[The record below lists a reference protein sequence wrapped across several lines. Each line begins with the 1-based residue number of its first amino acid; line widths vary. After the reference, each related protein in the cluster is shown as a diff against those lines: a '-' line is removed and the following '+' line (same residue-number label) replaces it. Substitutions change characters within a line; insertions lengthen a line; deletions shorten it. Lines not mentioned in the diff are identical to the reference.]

1 MRYDEDKYLFL
12 KTIYEN
18 KVLLLEN
25 KKTKLK
31 VIAKQNANEEQEYKN
46 FELLKKIDS
55 IPTLV
60 EYKNNVLYIQYLENT
75 VTLRK
80 LINQNNSLPLEVFY
94 GIAFKILKTLK
105 QIHNT
110 GLIHKDLNY
119 ENILYS
125 EKDSEIYII
134 DFELSSSIKNK
145 VDINHTIEKLD
156 GHISFISPEQTGR
169 VNREVD
175 FRSDFYSLGI
185 IFYYLLTSRVPFEAE
200 DTIGVIHQH
209 ITKQALNPK
218 VINKDI
224 PDALSSFIL
233 KLLAKEPENR
243 YQSILGIK
251 TDLESIKKGLEIKL
265 GQNDYSD
272 KLILKHSQY
281 GRKEIAKE
289 LQEIFQS
296 VIKNSNKLVT
306 ISGFSGTG
314 KTSVVHELH
323 KSLSQNFGFYGE
335 SKFDQLNSTAPYY
348 GIKVILDEYF
358 DFILKQDLEV
368 SSNLKEELLAKL
380 GDEAFVLTS
389 KIKNLEFLLGAQEI
403 SETLSPKEE
412 ENRFYRLF
420 ITLMET
426 ITSGEKP
433 FLFFIDD
440 LQWADSG
447 TIDLIKI
454 IAQTDSI
461 KNLLVVNAYRDN
473 EVNNNHIYM
482 MMLNSLKDIVSIKEL
497 QVQNLSKSDVAE
509 LITDLIHKQDE
520 QLTDY
525 IFETSLGNAFF
536 INQMIHLFNSE
547 NLFSFDNEKK
557 YFNYSLEKL
566 KNIGLSGDVI
576 EIATKNISLLDK
588 EIIEVLKVASVI
600 GNRFDLLLLDFILDD
615 NKHIQEHLEKA
626 QEKSFIIKIRDR
638 YKFSHDR
645 IQQAFYALIDS
656 KELPEL
662 HKKIAFEFSKHQ
674 NEISFFDNIKLE
686 IALHYNEA
694 LDILNKDEKLSV
706 VSLNLDVAK
715 HIKDALAYEEALKYL
730 DSGLSIIDKSNKE
743 LYWEYLFLKTEICFN
758 TSRIHEI
765 DPLVS
770 LLDTL
775 VDSDEKLVA
784 LATIVIKKDFI
795 LHDHLK
801 VIRYGAEVIK
811 KLGMDIPLKAN
822 KLNVM
827 KEFVTYKYHLRSK
840 EYKDILSLPKIQDNK
855 KLLISK
861 ILFDLI
867 PSAYM
872 TSSDLFGTYS
882 LIMANI
888 ALKYGNSQYAPFGY
902 IMSAL
907 LIGGGFKQFTTAY
920 ELGKIALEVSEKYYD
935 LDCYSRVNFL
945 FGCFVLHGVKPYK
958 EYIPYRE
965 LSNKGFVQIGNTLFR
980 NYNDFFTRVQHI
992 LFNSASLDKIKEE
1005 NKNILDLYKDS
1016 NEEDLIHFQTYMLNF
1031 ISKLEK
1037 GKNDDSDE
1045 TEKRYELYLKNQLNT
1060 STKAMVYTFKAL
1072 EYYLFEDYDKAF
1084 VYIKKALKYIDD
1096 QLGVMTDHLF
1106 RLIFNLIILELK
1118 NVNVFYK
1125 AVYKLNIFL
1134 LKRYAKY
1141 SPDNFN
1147 LYYYL
1152 VLAQEAN
1159 KKGNLKEASR
1169 YFKDSLF
1176 EAKKEKSLFHIA
1188 FTNELIA
1195 KQWLDTDKDI
1205 SSIYFNEAFK
1215 YYTLYKANAK
1225 ALHLK
1230 EKYDFEVLKTENQG
1244 LYTETP
1250 STTTTTNTS
1259 VNLDIDVVL
1268 KASQTIS
1275 QEIQIENILQKMVH
1289 IILENIGANRGFIIL
1304 NKEDSQFIV
1313 ASVDNE
1319 KIEILSNKNVSDEE
1333 NISKSIVNY
1342 VSTTKQIVIV
1352 EDASINE
1359 KYENDA
1365 YIQSNRPK
1373 SILAIPM
1380 IQNSVLKGI
1389 LYCENNFISNVFSQ
1403 KIVSTTSM
1411 ILSQLIISI
1420 DNAFIYD
1427 NLELLVNERT
1437 QELNNKNKG
1446 IRDSIEYASLIQQA
1460 IFPDTSILNNYFN
1473 DSFIFWQ
1480 PKDVVGGDIYFIT
1493 ELESKEEILVMVI
1506 DGAGHGVP
1514 GAFVT
1519 MLVKAIETQILAEIA
1534 YGKLQPSPALI
1545 LAYFNKSIKI
1555 MLKQKKES
1563 LSNVGFDGGVLY
1575 YNKVTNECK
1584 FAGGKI
1590 DLYKIENDTLEIIK
1604 SDRKHVGFI
1613 RTKREQKYTE
1623 QTVEIKPN
1631 TKLYMLT
1638 DGFYD
1643 QHNEEDKQYGKK
1655 EFERLLLKLNKKTF
1669 ARQKE
1674 ELQNTFENFKGKVK
1688 QSDDVSIVG
1697 LGF

>member
-1 MRYDEDKYLFL
+1 MRYDEDKYILL
-12 KTIYEN
+12 KTIDEN
-18 KVLLLEN
+18 KILLLEDKN
-25 KKTKLK
+25 TKAK
-31 VIAKQNANEEQEYKN
+31 VIAKQSANARQEYKN
-46 FELLKKIDS
+46 IELLKKVDN

-60 EYKNNVLYIQYLENT
+60 EYKNDVLYIQYYENV
-75 VTLRK
+75 VTLRELVK
-80 LINQNNSLPLEVFY
+80 KNNSFSLELFY
-94 GIAFKILKTLK
+94 DVAFKILKTLE

-119 ENILYS
+119 ENILYD
-125 EKDSEIYII
+125 ENDSEIYII
-134 DFELSSSIKNK
+134 DFEFSSSIKNK
-145 VDINHTIEKLD
+145 IDVNHTVEKLN

-200 DTIGVIHQH
+200 DIIGVIHQH

-224 PDALSSFIL
+224 PDKLSSFIL

-251 TDLESIKKGLEIKL
+251 TDLEAIKNGLEIKL

-281 GRKEIAKE
+281 GRTDIAKE
-289 LQEIFQS
+289 LQKIFQS
-296 VIKNSNKLVT
+296 VINNSNKLVT
-306 ISGFSGTG
+306 IGGFSGTG

-323 KSLSQNFGFYGE
+323 RSLSQNFGFYGE
-335 SKFDQLNSTAPYY
+335 SKFDQLNSPVPYY
-348 GIKVILDEYF
+348 GIKAILEEYF
-358 DFILKQDLEV
+358 DFVLKQDFET
-368 SSNLKEELLAKL
+368 SSKLKEDLLAKL
-380 GDEAFVLTS
+380 GAEAFILTS
-389 KIKNLEFLLGAQEI
+389 KIKNLEFLLGVQEI
-403 SETLSPKEE
+403 SEKLSYKEE
-412 ENRFYRLF
+412 EDRFYRLF

-447 TIDLIKI
+447 TIDLIKL

-461 KNLLVVNAYRDN
+461 KNLLVINAYRNN
-473 EVNNNHIYM
+473 EVNNNHVYM
-482 MMLNSLKDIVSIKEL
+482 MTLNALREVTSIEEFQL
-497 QVQNLSKSDVAE
+497 QNLSRPDVAE
-509 LITDLIHKQDE
+509 LVTDLTHKQDE
-520 QLTDY
+520 QLIDY

-547 NLFSFDNEKK
+547 NLFSFDSKNKN
-557 YFNYSLEKL
+557 FNYSLEKL

-576 EIATKNISLLDK
+576 EIATKNIALLSK
-588 EIIEVLKVASVI
+588 EVIEVLKIASVI
-600 GNRFDLLLLDFILDD
+600 GNRFDITLLNFILND
-615 NKHIQEHLEKA
+615 NKHIQMYLEKA
-626 QEKSFIIKIRDR
+626 QEKSFIIKIKER

-645 IQQAFYALIDS
+645 VQQAFYALIDS
-656 KELPEL
+656 KDLPGL
-662 HKKIAFEFSKHQ
+662 HKRIAYELCEHQ
-674 NEISFFDNIKLE
+674 NEISFFENIKLE

-694 LDILNKDEKLSV
+694 LDILSEDEKLSV

-715 HIKDALAYEEALKYL
+715 QIKDALAYEVALKYL
-730 DSGLSIIDKSNKE
+730 DSGLNIIDKSNRE
-743 LYWEYLFLKTEICFN
+743 LYWEYLFLKTEIYLN
-758 TSRIHEI
+758 TSKIHKI
-765 DPLVS
+765 DSLVS
-770 LLDTL
+770 LLDAL

-811 KLGMDIPLKAN
+811 KLGMNIPIKAN

-827 KEFVTYKYHLRSK
+827 KELATYKYHLRAK
-840 EYKDILSLPKIQDNK
+840 EYKDILLLPEIQDNK
-855 KLLISK
+855 KFLISK

-872 TSSDLFGTYS
+872 TNSNLFGTYS

-958 EYIPYRE
+958 EYMPYRE
-965 LSNKGFVQIGNTLFR
+965 LSNKGFIQIGNTLFR

-1005 NKNILDLYKDS
+1005 NINILDLYKDS
-1016 NEEDLIHFQTYMLNF
+1016 NEEDLIHFQTYMLSF
-1031 ISKLEK
+1031 LSKLEN
-1037 GKNDDSDE
+1037 GINDDSDE
-1045 TEKRYELYLKNQLNT
+1045 IEKKYELYLESQLNT
-1060 STKAMVYTFKAL
+1060 SIKAMVYTFKAL

-1118 NVNVFYK
+1118 NVNAFYK
-1125 AVYKLNIFL
+1125 TVYKLNIFL

-1152 VLAQEAN
+1152 LLAQEAS

-1176 EAKKEKSLFHIA
+1176 EAKKEKSLFHTA
-1188 FTNELIA
+1188 FVNELIA
-1195 KQWLDTDKDI
+1195 KHWLLIDKDI

-1215 YYTLYKANAK
+1215 YYTLYKANTK
-1225 ALHLK
+1225 ACHLK
-1230 EKYDFEVLKTENQG
+1230 EKYTFKTLKTENNA
-1244 LYTETP
+1244 LSAETV
-1250 STTTTTNTS
+1250 TTTTNTNF
-1259 VNLDIDVVL
+1259 NLDVDVVL

-1275 QEIQIENILQKMVH
+1275 QEIQVENILQKMVH

-1304 NKEDSQFIV
+1304 NKEDCQFIV

-1319 KIEILSNKNVSDEE
+1319 KIELLSNKNIKDEE
-1333 NISKSIVNY
+1333 NISKSIINY
-1342 VSTTKQIVIV
+1342 VSKTKQIVIV
-1352 EDASINE
+1352 GDASINE

-1365 YIQSNRPK
+1365 YIQRNRPK

-1437 QELNNKNKG
+1437 QELSNKNKD

-1460 IFPDTSILNNYFN
+1460 IFPDESILNNYFN
-1473 DSFIFWQ
+1473 DSFIFWR

-1493 ELESKEEILVMVI
+1493 ELESKEEILVIVI

-1519 MLVKAIETQILAEIA
+1519 ILVKAIETQLLADIA
-1534 YGKLQPSPALI
+1534 YGKLQPSPAII
-1545 LAYFNKSIKI
+1545 LAYFNKSIKT
-1555 MLKQKKES
+1555 MLKQEKGS
-1563 LSNVGFDGGVLY
+1563 QSNVGFDGGVLY
-1575 YNKVTNECK
+1575 YNKATNECK
-1584 FAGGKI
+1584 YAGGKI
-1590 DLYKIENDTLEIIK
+1590 DLYKIENDALEIIK
-1604 SDRKHVGFI
+1604 SDRKNVGFI
-1613 RTKREQKYTE
+1613 RTKIDQTYTE
-1623 QTVEIKPN
+1623 HAVEIKPN

-1643 QHNEEDKQYGKK
+1643 QHCEKDKIYGKK
-1655 EFERLLLKLNKKTF
+1655 EFERLLIELNQKTF
-1669 ARQKE
+1669 AQQKE
-1674 ELQNTFENFKGKVK
+1674 ELQNTFENFKGKAK
-1688 QSDDVSIVG
+1688 QNDDVSVVG